1 MSGMENSGNPANS
14 GNILRDYFD
23 SLLVETRY
31 VGSYPA
37 GTEFEL
43 FGRTFQT
50 PVMTAALSHLDERV
64 YPGARMD
71 LARAAKANGAVFWM
85 GVSSDDEVEEAVEA
99 GCDVIEIIKPYAD
112 RDKFFRKLEHAKR
125 CGVMAA
131 GVDIDLVYKRDFT
144 STVDGEP
151 LKEISGEELIDF
163 VLEAGKLPFI
173 VKGILSV
180 RDAEFARQAR
190 SAGMVISHHGGVVD
204 YAVPPLRIMEQ
215 LRQLTRQPMFLD
227 CGIRDGLDVYKSMA
241 LGATAVSVG
250 TTLIRA
256 LKEGKEAGAAKQI
269 ELMTKQLQ
277 RMMTVTGVKDVKN
290 FDATVIHR
298 RDW

>member
-1 MSGMENSGNPANS
+1 
-14 GNILRDYFD
+14 
-23 SLLVETRY
+23 
-31 VGSYPA
+31 
-37 GTEFEL
+37 
-43 FGRTFQT
+43 
-50 PVMTAALSHLDERV
+50 
-64 YPGARMD
+64 
-71 LARAAKANGAVFWM
+71 
-85 GVSSDDEVEEAVEA
+85 
-99 GCDVIEIIKPYAD
+99 
-112 RDKFFRKLEHAKR
+112 
-125 CGVMAA
+125 MAA

-190 SAGMVISHHGGVVD
+190 AAGMVISHHGGVVD

-250 TTLIRA
+250 TTLIQA

>member
-112 RDKFFRKLEHAKR
+112 RDKFFRKLEQ
-125 CGVMAA
+125 VLIAA
-131 GVDIDLVYKRDFT
+131 EELLDRLLNRRRN
-144 STVDGEP
+144 
-151 LKEISGEELIDF
+151 KEILLF
-163 VLEAGKLPFI
+163 
-173 VKGILSV
+173 
-180 RDAEFARQAR
+180 
-190 SAGMVISHHGGVVD
+190 
-204 YAVPPLRIMEQ
+204 
-215 LRQLTRQPMFLD
+215 
-227 CGIRDGLDVYKSMA
+227 
-241 LGATAVSVG
+241 
-250 TTLIRA
+250 
-256 LKEGKEAGAAKQI
+256 
-269 ELMTKQLQ
+269 
-277 RMMTVTGVKDVKN
+277 
-290 FDATVIHR
+290 
-298 RDW
+298 